1 VEFYQKEM
9 GWVDRHNRFRQDILG
24 LHRVW
29 KTKRWQT
36 RIQLE
41 MIGMALVDTFLL
53 CRKFQVQWRPQ
64 ESNSE
69 SAFWQ
74 FTRHLLPLL
83 TPGNCNLSSSSSCA
97 GTACVQVPIGKTAV
111 KTSEKGRVGVR
122 YTKQQRCKYCGMAG
136 RKETRADGTVAAN
149 AKSPRTSYTCIRCPA
164 AMCRESKGT
173 CWAEHV
179 AEARALA
186 LAGNEGDLEDSE
198 SE

>member
-1 VEFYQKEM
+1 M
-9 GWVDRHNRFRQDILG
+9 DRHNRFRQDLLG
-24 LHRVW
+24 LHRIW

-64 ESNSE
+64 EANTE

-83 TPGNCNLSSSSSCA
+83 TPGHCNLSSSSCVG
-97 GTACVQVPIGKTAV
+97 GTSCVQVPIGKSST
-111 KTSEKGRVGVR
+111 KTSSNGKVGVK
-122 YTKQQRCKYCGMAG
+122 YTKQQRCKYCGLAG
-136 RKETRADGTVAAN
+136 RKERRQDGTVGPN
-149 AKSPRTSYTCIRCPA
+149 AKSPRTAYTCIRCPA

-179 AEARALA
+179 AEARAMA
-186 LAGNEGDLEDSE
+186 LAENDGDLEESE
-198 SE
+198 SD